1 MVRDLYINKDT
12 MTRKKMLNK
21 RAVIIASSLAAIPL
35 TAVLIVVATH
45 RGRRKS
51 LQTSGSL
58 EQTRSKMSVIVTTAT
73 HSQQQ
78 KEKSQAQPQPPRQAS
93 ETKKTAKTTTT
104 AATII
109 SANTIVDDKDI
120 TTPGVESSPTVP
132 SSTSDSSVI
141 APSSSSSSP
150 QTSKEEEISVSEEAR
165 KTGGSLKELIVTAIK
180 EAKDSA
186 KGTGKRLKQQTI
198 NVATKA
204 DSKDIHSLGNNVNS
218 LVRLFEETMTEIR
231 KEPYNEQI
239 KLLDSYKDLLQTH
252 IKVIDA
258 RNRMASKLKPGA

>member
-1 MVRDLYINKDT
+1 

-78 KEKSQAQPQPPRQAS
+78 KEKSQAQPQPPRRGS

-132 SSTSDSSVI
+132 SSTSDSAVI
-141 APSSSSSSP
+141 VPSSSSSSP

-198 NVATKA
+198 NVATKD
-204 DSKDIHSLGNNVNS
+204 DSKDIHSLGDNVNS

>member
-1 MVRDLYINKDT
+1 

-78 KEKSQAQPQPPRQAS
+78 KKKPQAQPQPPRQGS

-132 SSTSDSSVI
+132 SSTSDSAVI
-141 APSSSSSSP
+141 VPSSSSSP
-150 QTSKEEEISVSEEAR
+150 QTSKGEEISVSDEAR

-198 NVATKA
+198 NVATKD
-204 DSKDIHSLGNNVNS
+204 DSKDIHSLGDNVNS
-218 LVRLFEETMTEIR
+218 LVRLFEETMTKIR

>member
-1 MVRDLYINKDT
+1 
-12 MTRKKMLNK
+12 MLNK

-93 ETKKTAKTTTT
+93 DTKKTAKTTTT

-132 SSTSDSSVI
+132 SSTSDSAAIV
-141 APSSSSSSP
+141 PSSSSSP

-198 NVATKA
+198 NVATKD
-204 DSKDIHSLGNNVNS
+204 DSKDIHSLGGNVNS

>member
-1 MVRDLYINKDT
+1 
-12 MTRKKMLNK
+12 MLNK

-78 KEKSQAQPQPPRQAS
+78 KEKSQAQPQPPRQGS

-132 SSTSDSSVI
+132 SSTSDSAVI
-141 APSSSSSSP
+141 VPSSSSSP

-204 DSKDIHSLGNNVNS
+204 DSKDIHSLGDNVNS

-258 RNRMASKLKPGA
+258 RDRMASKLKPGS

>member
-1 MVRDLYINKDT
+1 
-12 MTRKKMLNK
+12 MTRKKMLSK

-35 TAVLIVVATH
+35 TAVLIVVAIH

-51 LQTSGSL
+51 LQTSGSF

-78 KEKSQAQPQPPRQAS
+78 KEKPQAQPQPPRQGS

-132 SSTSDSSVI
+132 SSTSDSAVI
-141 APSSSSSSP
+141 VPSSSSSSSP
-150 QTSKEEEISVSEEAR
+150 QTSKEEEISVSDEAR

-198 NVATKA
+198 NVATKD
-204 DSKDIHSLGNNVNS
+204 DSKDIHSLGGNVNS
-218 LVRLFEETMTEIR
+218 LVRLFEETMT
-231 KEPYNEQI
+231 
-239 KLLDSYKDLLQTH
+239 
-252 IKVIDA
+252 
-258 RNRMASKLKPGA
+258 

>member
-109 SANTIVDDKDI
+109 SANTIVEDKDI
-120 TTPGVESSPTVP
+120 TTPGVESSRTVP

-204 DSKDIHSLGNNVNS
+204 DSKDIHSLGDNVNS

-258 RNRMASKLKPGA
+258 RGRMASKLKPGS

>member
-1 MVRDLYINKDT
+1 
-12 MTRKKMLNK
+12 MTRKKMLSK

-45 RGRRKS
+45 RGRHKS
-51 LQTSGSL
+51 LQTTGSL

-78 KEKSQAQPQPPRQAS
+78 KEKPQAQPQPPRQGS

-132 SSTSDSSVI
+132 SSTSDSAVI
-141 APSSSSSSP
+141 VPSSSSSSSP
-150 QTSKEEEISVSEEAR
+150 QTSKEEEISVSDEAR

-198 NVATKA
+198 NVATKD
-204 DSKDIHSLGNNVNS
+204 DSKDIHSLGGNVNS

>member
-1 MVRDLYINKDT
+1 

-51 LQTSGSL
+51 LQTTGSL

-78 KEKSQAQPQPPRQAS
+78 KEKPQAQPQPPRQGS

-132 SSTSDSSVI
+132 SSTSDSAAIV
-141 APSSSSSSP
+141 PSSSSSSP
-150 QTSKEEEISVSEEAR
+150 QTSKEEEISVSDEAR

-198 NVATKA
+198 NVATKD
-204 DSKDIHSLGNNVNS
+204 DSKDIHSLGDNVNS

>member
-1 MVRDLYINKDT
+1 

-78 KEKSQAQPQPPRQAS
+78 KEKPQAQPQPPRQGS

-132 SSTSDSSVI
+132 SSTSDSAAIV
-141 APSSSSSSP
+141 PSSSSSSP
-150 QTSKEEEISVSEEAR
+150 QTSKEEEISVSDEAR

-198 NVATKA
+198 NVATKD
-204 DSKDIHSLGNNVNS
+204 DSKDIHSLGDNVNS